1 MFHLHIYYMAFAL
14 YSPSYTLSPPSPPP
28 TGTNAPRQ
36 DLERE
41 NDLLA
46 CLPLAKGSLHGC
58 LFPSTYQMGTACVLG
73 GLVPQHQQESHR
85 TGGERYTCS
94 EVLSLWPRKVGW
106 NVHRAGCHSIGRT
119 E

>member
-1 MFHLHIYYMAFAL
+1 
-14 YSPSYTLSPPSPPP
+14 
-28 TGTNAPRQ
+28 
-36 DLERE
+36 
-41 NDLLA
+41 
-46 CLPLAKGSLHGC
+46 
-58 LFPSTYQMGTACVLG
+58 MGTACVLG